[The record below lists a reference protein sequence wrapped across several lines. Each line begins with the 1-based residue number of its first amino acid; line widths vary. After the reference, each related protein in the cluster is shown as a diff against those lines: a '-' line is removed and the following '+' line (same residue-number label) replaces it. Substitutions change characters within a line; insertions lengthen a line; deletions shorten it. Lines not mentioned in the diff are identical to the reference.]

1 MPASSTTSERSGK
14 FSLRAEKSGFSPWR
28 TWRHHPEQVKIG
40 DISILVVTWNVG
52 NKAPH
57 PEELGLWLPVH
68 GGTYDLV
75 VIGTQENA
83 FKDTE
88 STRQIES
95 RRRSRLET
103 RRRSSG
109 SPTLDLSSITVPRGS
124 AFSERGEDSDDDD
137 DNLSTSGVSVSGAIE
152 PKEEVPT
159 WRFRRNGRSTLGMK
173 RSTTA
178 HAFDLMCAEHLGGG
192 WVCAAHT
199 DLRQMR
205 LTVYSTMSLSKSIHH
220 VSTARAATGVG
231 GVVGNKGGLIVR
243 LDVANTSFA
252 FVSCHL
258 AAHEGAAPL
267 AARNAMCKK
276 VLLKTVGDVAG
287 AGRKLDAAH
296 AVDHVVWLGDLNY
309 RVELPEEVA
318 ENGPKHFEAV
328 HAMVGEERWAELM
341 AADQL
346 RAAQRAG
353 DAFVGFSEGEPSF
366 APTFKL
372 RRQAGLAYN
381 EQRTPSYT
389 DRVLWKSMPP
399 LERRLALTGHVSVDR
414 VSTSDHKP
422 VVCSFCAKPSPQPLG
437 PDVRAS
443 SSGERSA
450 TIRVDEVRVLLHGDV
465 DLDHCV
471 CCFYS
476 HPCGL
481 LRGRDERRAKRWRL
495 RPHKGAPPP
504 PSPSE
509 AGAPGSPK
517 QSPKS
522 PRCLVMAEHAKLA
535 VRLPPESLRGMC
547 LLVAFFELNVSCMDL
562 SWSTKEPLGVVTIP
576 LARPDD
582 ADAAKGYT
590 VPVDAPIVLGHS
602 TAGTGRLSCKLRI
615 DPQDPRFS
623 FGRSL
628 FGATPTAP
636 AVRMVRSESRTASEA
651 RQHQLASLARSN
663 SHASA
668 IRRL

>member
-1 MPASSTTSERSGK
+1 MSEVHFTEPSPRQPPSSKPAPAPTSERSGK
-14 FSLRAEKSGFSPWR
+14 FSLRSEKSGFSPWR
-28 TWRHHPEQVKIG
+28 TWRHHPEPDSVG

-52 NKAPH
+52 NQAPH
-57 PEELGLWLPVH
+57 PDEVKLWLPEQ
-68 GGTYDLV
+68 GGSHDIV

-83 FKDTE
+83 FKDTD

-109 SPTLDLSSITVPRGS
+109 TPQVDLSVITVSRGS
-124 AFSERGEDSDDDD
+124 AFSERGDDSDEDD
-137 DNLSTSGVSVSGAIE
+137 DNLSSSGVIVQPRDETPA
-152 PKEEVPT
+152 
-159 WRFRRNGRSTLGMK
+159 WRFRRNGRSTLGPK

-205 LTVYSTMSLSKSIHH
+205 LSVYSTLSLAKSIHH

-243 LDVANTSFA
+243 LDVATTSFA

-267 AARNAMCKK
+267 AARNAMCRK

-309 RVELPEEVA
+309 RIELPNDEVA
-318 ENGPKHFEAV
+318 EHHPTHFEAV
-328 HAMVGEERWAELM
+328 HAMVGEGRWAELM
-341 AADQL
+341 ASDQL

-353 DAFVGFSEGEPSF
+353 DAFVGFREGEPSF

-372 RRQAGLAYN
+372 RRQAGLFYN

-399 LERRLALTGHVSVDR
+399 CEGRLALTELRSVEQ

-422 VVCSFCAKPSPQPLG
+422 VACSFCAKPSPQAPI
-437 PDVRAS
+437 PDVGRAS
-443 SSGERSA
+443 PNGERGGATA
-450 TIRVDEVRVLLHGDV
+450 TIRVDELRVLLHGDV
-465 DLDHCV
+465 DLSNCV

-476 HPCGL
+476 HPVGL
-481 LRGRDERRAKRWRL
+481 LAGRGPLGRGRAERRAQRWRL
-495 RPHKGAPPP
+495 RPHKEAVPPP
-504 PSPSE
+504 ASPSPSD
-509 AGAPGSPK
+509 ATSQASPR
-517 QSPKS
+517 QPPKS
-522 PRCLVMAEHAKLA
+522 ARYLAMAEHAKLV
-535 VRLPPESLRGMC
+535 VRAPPESLRGSC
-547 LLVAFFELNVSCMDL
+547 LLVAFFELNASCMDL
-562 SWSTKEPLGVVTIP
+562 SWSTKQPLGVVTIP
-576 LARPDD
+576 LGRHYGT
-582 ADAAKGYT
+582 DAAKGYT

-602 TAGTGRLSCKLRI
+602 TAGTGRLSCNLRI
-615 DPQDPRFS
+615 ERQGRRSYS

-628 FGATPTAP
+628 FGAPPTTQRPQCA
-636 AVRMVRSESRTASEA
+636 
-651 RQHQLASLARSN
+651 
-663 SHASA
+663 
-668 IRRL
+668 